1 MAQKTVEDRMKKDFV
16 EKESWYK
23 ERDEDDNDKIP
34 NQFRKTS
41 EGRIPTQMCSK
52 KPPRKTKFK

>member
-1 MAQKTVEDRMKKDFV
+1 MAQKTVEDRMKKDLV

-34 NQFRKTS
+34 NEFRQT
-41 EGRIPTQMCSK
+41 
-52 KPPRKTKFK
+52 